1 MPDAASFS
9 NASSP
14 AANAGWNWTDDT
26 PPPIV
31 NRDPADIRAIAL
43 LARAGLALI
52 AVLFVSLGFNLWQ
65 YWRRPD
71 RIVVD
76 LSSGRTIAIND
87 RTFGGTDGVRMEPE
101 QKPVTEQKVYVAKK
115 VIGLLSQIDP
125 VTREKDLAA
134 ALKAMTPPGAYQ
146 YAGKL
151 KADNLLATQR
161 SENWQATWE
170 VQSAELDPRDP
181 YLVRILGLQKIIR
194 RPSGESG
201 RIVEEARQLSFEV
214 KLVRDPAGRRD
225 ENFNTGLLVHALKE
239 KTVSQTT
246 AEQPAVLPAGVSV
259 PAREGR

>member
-1 MPDAASFS
+1 MPDAATTST
-9 NASSP
+9 ASTP
-14 AANAGWNWTDDT
+14 EPNVGWTWTDDA

-52 AVLFVSLGFNLWQ
+52 TVLFVSLGFNLWQ

-101 QKPVTEQKVYVAKK
+101 QKPVTEQKVYAAKK
-115 VIGLLSQIDP
+115 VIGLLSLIDP

-134 ALKAMTPPGAYQ
+134 ALKAMTPPGAFQ

-161 SENWQATWE
+161 SENWQATWD
-170 VQSAELDPRDP
+170 VQSAELDQRDP
-181 YLVRILGLQKIIR
+181 YLVRILGLQKILR
-194 RPSGESG
+194 RGEAG
-201 RIVEEARQLSFEV
+201 RIVEESRQLSFEV

-225 ENFNTGLLVHALKE
+225 ENFNTGLLVHAVKE
-239 KTVSQTT
+239 KTVARST
-246 AEQPAVLPAGVSV
+246 ADQPVAP
-259 PAREGR
+259 PAREDR

>member
-9 NASSP
+9 TASTP
-14 AANAGWNWTDDT
+14 DPNVGWTWTDET
-26 PPPIV
+26 PLPIV

-52 AVLFVSLGFNLWQ
+52 AVLFISLGFNLWQ

-101 QKPVTEQKVYVAKK
+101 QKPVTEQKVYAAKK
-115 VIGLLSQIDP
+115 VIGLLSLIDP

-134 ALKAMTPPGAYQ
+134 ALRAMTPPGAYQ

-151 KADNLLATQR
+151 KADNSLATQR

-194 RPSGESG
+194 RGDAG
-201 RIVEEARQLSFEV
+201 RIVEESRQLSFEV

-225 ENFNTGLLVHALKE
+225 ENFNTGLLVHAFRE
-239 KTVSQTT
+239 KTVSQST
-246 AEQPAVLPAGVSV
+246 AEPSVAPPA
-259 PAREGR
+259 PARESR